1 MSWVIPT
8 LILILQYMQTSEVK
22 KDVKEKLQ
30 EIIDKLAGLVPD
42 FEAPIVEVITEP
54 KLANRYKI
62 ITQTLA
68 AALTDHAIGIKDL
81 MPTTGFCTYMNILAV
96 GGGFTFKINSSGAEA
111 ITAAV
116 GMELEDYEIEEIFLT
131 CGAVGG
137 NAIFYLEYR
146 VED

>member
-1 MSWVIPT
+1 MSALAVVLPLLNRLDRVAKLLERLLEKEGLPPGEKEIP
-8 LILILQYMQTSEVK
+8 
-22 KDVKEKLQ
+22 
-30 EIIDKLAGLVPD
+30 
-42 FEAPIVEVITEP
+42 PIEVITEA

-68 AALTDHAIGIKDL
+68 AALTDHIIGIKDL
-81 MPTTGFCTYMNILAV
+81 KPTTGYCTYMNILAV
-96 GGGFTFKINSSGAEA
+96 GGGFTFKINSSGADA
-111 ITAAV
+111 LTAAL

>member
-1 MSWVIPT
+1 MIALSAVLP
-8 LILILQYMQTSEVK
+8 LLNRLDRVAK
-22 KDVKEKLQ
+22 LLEKLLEKEGLPPGDK
-30 EIIDKLAGLVPD
+30 EIP
-42 FEAPIVEVITEP
+42 PIEVITEP

-68 AALTDHAIGIKDL
+68 VALTDEAIGIKDL
-81 MPTTGFCTYMNILAV
+81 KPTTGFCTYMNILGI

-116 GMELEDYEIEEIFLT
+116 GMELENFEIEEIFLT

>member
-8 LILILQYMQTSEVK
+8 LILILQYLQTSEIK
-22 KDVKEKLQ
+22 KDMKEKLQ
-30 EIIDKLAGLVPD
+30 EVIDKLSGLVPD
-42 FEAPIVEVITEP
+42 FEVPPVEVITEP

-68 AALTDHAIGIKDL
+68 AALTDEAIGVKDL
-81 MPTTGFCTYMNILAV
+81 KPTTGYCTYMNILAV
-96 GGGFTFKINSSGAEA
+96 GGGFTFKINSSGSDA

-116 GMELEDYEIEEIFLT
+116 GMELENYEIEEIYLT
-131 CGAVGG
+131 CGAVAG

-146 VED
+146 VEE